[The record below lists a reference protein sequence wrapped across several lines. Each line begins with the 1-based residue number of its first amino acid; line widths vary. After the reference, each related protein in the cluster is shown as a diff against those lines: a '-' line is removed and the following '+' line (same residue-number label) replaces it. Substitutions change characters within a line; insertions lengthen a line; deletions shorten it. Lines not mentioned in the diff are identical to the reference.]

1 MSVLTPRKFYWPAI
15 NLVGPGSVKLV
26 GEEIAK
32 LNLKKALLVTDKV
45 LHENGVVKQ
54 ITDVLDQEDIIY
66 SIFDEVKPNPSTTN
80 VHDGLAVFQKEGCD
94 FIITVGGGS
103 PQDTG
108 SGIGILA
115 TNGGNIADYEG
126 VGKSRNK
133 SVPIVAIST
142 TAGTAAEVTINYVI
156 TDEARKLK
164 MIMVDPNALPVIAV
178 NDPELMMKK
187 PKGLTAATGLDAL
200 THAIEG
206 YTAKGAFELTD
217 AIAYKSIELIAKY
230 LEQAVEQGSNVE
242 ARSGMG
248 WGSFIAGLCYSNAG
262 LGIVHSMAHQL
273 GGEYDLP
280 HGVANAMLLPYVM
293 EFNMDAC
300 PHKFADIARALGLDT
315 SGAATVEEAAKMA
328 IDEVCRISKAVS
340 IPSLRESAFRV
351 EDVEKLAEQALKDAC
366 TGANPKPV
374 TKEDI
379 IAIYMKAYEAGASA
393 EAVR

>member
-1 MSVLTPRKFYWPAI
+1 MLTPRKFYWPAI
-15 NLVGPGSVKLV
+15 NLVGPGSVKFL
-26 GEEIAK
+26 GEEVTK
-32 LNLKKALLVTDKV
+32 LHLKKALVVTDKV
-45 LHENGVVKQ
+45 LNENGVVKQ
-54 ITDVLDQEDIIY
+54 ITDILDQDGIRY
-66 SIFDEVKPNPSTTN
+66 SLFDDVKPNPSTTN

-94 FIITVGGGS
+94 FIISVGGGS

-126 VGKSRNK
+126 IGKSKHR

-164 MIMVDPNALPVIAV
+164 MIMVDPNVLPIIAV
-178 NDPELMMKK
+178 NDPELMLKK

-206 YTAKGAFELTD
+206 YTAKGAFELSD

-230 LEQAVEQGSNVE
+230 IEKAVENGSDLE

-248 WGSFIAGLCYSNAG
+248 WGSFIAGLSYSNAG

-293 EFNMDAC
+293 EFNRDAC

-315 SGAATVEEAAKMA
+315 TGVSVEEAAQMA
-328 IDEVCRISKAVS
+328 IAEVHRISKAVS
-340 IPSLRESAFRV
+340 IPPLRDSVFRV
-351 EDVEKLAEQALKDAC
+351 EDVEKLAEQALNDAC

-379 IAIYMKAYEAGASA
+379 IAIYMKAYEGSSVAALA
-393 EAVR
+393 H

>member
-1 MSVLTPRKFYWPAI
+1 MLTPRKVYWPAI
-15 NLVGPGSVKLV
+15 NLVGPGSVKFV
-26 GEEIAK
+26 GEEVKK

-45 LHENGVVKQ
+45 LNQNGVVKQ
-54 ITDVLDQEDIIY
+54 ITDVLDQDGILY
-66 SIFDEVKPNPSTTN
+66 TIFDEVKPNPTTKN
-80 VHDGLAVFQKEGCD
+80 VHDGLAVFQKEACD
-94 FIITVGGGS
+94 FIISVGGGS

-108 SGIGILA
+108 SAIGILV

-126 VGKSRNK
+126 IGKSKNK

-156 TDEARKLK
+156 TDESRKIK
-164 MIMVDPNALPVIAV
+164 MIMVDPNCLATIAV
-178 NDPELMMKK
+178 NDPELMLKK

-206 YTAKGAFELTD
+206 YTANGAFELSD
-217 AIAYKSIELIAKY
+217 AIAYKSIELIARYIEK
-230 LEQAVEQGSNVE
+230 AVENGSDLE

-300 PHKFADIARALGLDT
+300 PQKFADVARALGVDT
-315 SGAATVEEAAKMA
+315 SSAATVEEAAQMA
-328 IDEVCRISKAVS
+328 VDEVRRISKAVG
-340 IPSLRESAFRV
+340 IPPLRESAFRV
-351 EDVEKLAEQALKDAC
+351 EDVEKLAENALKDAC
-366 TGANPKPV
+366 TGANPKAV

-379 IAIYMKAYEAGASA
+379 IAIYMKAYNDAPVPVGAN
-393 EAVR
+393 

>member
-1 MSVLTPRKFYWPAI
+1 ML
-15 NLVGPGSVKLV
+15 NLVGHEIKKL
-26 GEEIAK
+26 G
-32 LNLKKALLVTDKV
+32 LTKALLVTDKV
-45 LHENGVVKQ
+45 LNSNGVVKE
-54 ITDVLDQEDIIY
+54 ITNVLNEAGVTY
-66 SIFDEVKPNPSTTN
+66 TIFDDVKPNPTTTN
-80 VHDGLAVFQKEGCD
+80 VHEGFAKFQEEGCD

-108 SGIGILA
+108 SGIGILS
-115 TNGGNIADYEG
+115 TNGGNISDYEG
-126 VGKSRNK
+126 MHKSKNK

-164 MIMVDPNALPVIAV
+164 MIMVDPNALPTIAV
-178 NDPELMMKK
+178 NDPILMLSK

-206 YTAKGAFELTD
+206 YTAKGAFELSD
-217 AIAYKSIELIAKY
+217 AIAYKSIELIGRY
-230 LEQAVEQGSNVE
+230 IERAVEDGSDLE

-248 WGSFIAGLCYSNAG
+248 WGSYIAGLSYSNAG
-262 LGIVHSMAHQL
+262 LGIVHGMAHQL

-280 HGVANAMLLPYVM
+280 HGVANAMLLPYIM
-293 EFNMDAC
+293 EFNLEVC
-300 PHKFADIARALGLDT
+300 PEKFANIARALGVDT
-315 SGAATVEEAAKMA
+315 TGASVEEAAKMA
-328 IDEVCRISKAVS
+328 VEKVREISRAVG

-374 TKEDI
+374 TKEDLVGI
-379 IAIYMKAYEAGASA
+379 FMTAYNDAPVVAA
-393 EAVR
+393 TK

>member
-1 MSVLTPRKFYWPAI
+1 MLTPRKFYWPAI
-15 NLVGPGSVKLV
+15 NLVGPGSVKFV
-26 GEEIAK
+26 GEEITK

-45 LHENGVVKQ
+45 LNENGVVKQ
-54 ITDVLDQEDIIY
+54 ITDVLDQEGVIY
-66 SIFDEVKPNPSTTN
+66 SIFDEVKPNPTTTN
-80 VHDGLAVFQKEGCD
+80 VHDGLAVFRKEGCD

-115 TNGGNIADYEG
+115 TNGGHIADYEG

-230 LEQAVEQGSNVE
+230 LEQAVEQGSDIE

-300 PHKFADIARALGLDT
+300 PHKFADIARALGRDT
-315 SGAATVEEAAKMA
+315 SAAATVEEAAGMA
-328 IDEVCRISKAVS
+328 VDEVRRISKAVN
-340 IPSLRESAFRV
+340 IPPLRESPFRV

-374 TKEDI
+374 TKEDL

-393 EAVR
+393 EAAQ

>member
-1 MSVLTPRKFYWPAI
+1 MLTPRTIYWPPI

-26 GEEIAK
+26 GKEVKK
-32 LNLKKALLVTDKV
+32 LGLKKALLVTDKV
-45 LHENGVVKQ
+45 LNHNGVVKK
-54 ITDVLDQEDIIY
+54 ITDALDEEGIIY
-66 SIFDEVKPNPSTTN
+66 AIFDDVKPNPTTTN
-80 VHDGLAVFQKEGCD
+80 VHDGLGVFEKEKCD

-103 PQDTG
+103 PQDAG
-108 SGIGILA
+108 SAIGILV
-115 TNGGNIADYEG
+115 TNGGHITEYEG
-126 VGKSRNK
+126 IHKSENK

-156 TDEARKLK
+156 TDEERKLK
-164 MIMVDPNALPVIAV
+164 MIMVDPNALPTIAV
-178 NDPELMMKK
+178 NDPELMLGK
-187 PKGLTAATGLDAL
+187 PKALTAATGLDAL

-206 YTAKGAFELTD
+206 YTAKGAFELSD
-217 AIAYKSIELIAKY
+217 AIAYKSIELIGKY
-230 LEQAVEQGSNVE
+230 IERAVNDGSDIE

-248 WGSFIAGLCYSNAG
+248 WGSYIAGLCYSNAG

-300 PHKFADIARALGLDT
+300 PEKFANIARALGVDT
-315 SGAATVEEAAKMA
+315 SEAATVEEAAMMA
-328 IDEVCRISKAVS
+328 VERVRQISKAVE
-340 IPSLRESAFRV
+340 IPPLRDSAFRI
-351 EDVEKLAEQALKDAC
+351 EDVEKLAAQAMNDAC

-379 IAIYMKAYEAGASA
+379 ITIYMKAYNDAP
-393 EAVR
+393 VPIV

>member
-1 MSVLTPRKFYWPAI
+1 MLTPRTIYWPPI
-15 NLVGPGSVKLV
+15 NLVGPGSAKLV
-26 GEEIAK
+26 GKEVKK
-32 LNLKKALLVTDKV
+32 LGLTKALLVTDKV
-45 LHENGVVKQ
+45 LNENGVVKQ
-54 ITDVLDQEDIIY
+54 ITDVLDKENITY
-66 SIFDEVKPNPSTTN
+66 TIFDDVKPNPTTTN
-80 VHDGLAVFQKEGCD
+80 VHDGFDMFQKEECD

-108 SGIGILA
+108 SAIGILA

-126 VGKSRNK
+126 IHKSKNK

-164 MIMVDPNALPVIAV
+164 MIMVDPNALPLIAV
-178 NDPELMMKK
+178 NDPELMLAK

-206 YTAKGAFELTD
+206 YTAKGAFELSD
-217 AIAYKSIELIAKY
+217 AIAYKSIELIGRY
-230 LEQAVEQGSNVE
+230 IERAVENGADLE

-248 WGSFIAGLCYSNAG
+248 WGSFVAGLCYSNAG

-300 PHKFADIARALGLDT
+300 PQKFADIARALGVDT
-315 SGAATVEEAAKMA
+315 SSAKTVEEAAMMA
-328 IDEVCRISKAVS
+328 IEKVRQISKAVG
-340 IPSLRESAFRV
+340 IPPLRDSAFRV
-351 EDVEKLAEQALKDAC
+351 EDVEKLAEQAMNDAC
-366 TGANPKPV
+366 TGANPKAV

-379 IAIYMKAYEAGASA
+379 IGIYMKAYNDAPVPMA
-393 EAVR
+393 

>member
-1 MSVLTPRKFYWPAI
+1 MLIPRKIYWPAI
-15 NLVGPGSVKLV
+15 NLVGPGSVKFV
-26 GEEIAK
+26 GEEVKK
-32 LNLKKALLVTDKV
+32 LALTKALLVSDKV
-45 LHENGVVKQ
+45 LVANGVVKQ
-54 ITDVLDQEDIIY
+54 ITDALDQDGIIY
-66 SIFDEVKPNPSTTN
+66 TIFDEVKPNPTTTN
-80 VHDGLAVFQKEGCD
+80 VHDGLARFQKEECD

-108 SGIGILA
+108 SAIGILA

-126 VGKSRNK
+126 VGKSKNK

-164 MIMVDPNALPVIAV
+164 MIMVDPNALPSIAV

-206 YTAKGAFELTD
+206 YTANGAFELSD
-217 AIAYKSIELIAKY
+217 AIAYKSIELIGKY
-230 LEQAVEQGSNVE
+230 VEKAVEDGSDLE

-248 WGSFIAGLCYSNAG
+248 WGSYIAGLCYSNAG

-300 PHKFADIARALGLDT
+300 PQKFADIARALGVDT
-315 SGAATVEEAAKMA
+315 SAADSVEEAANMA
-328 IDEVCRISKAVS
+328 IDEVRRISKAVG
-340 IPSLRESAFRV
+340 IPPLRESAFRV
-351 EDVEKLAEQALKDAC
+351 EDVEKLAEQAINDAC

-379 IAIYMKAYEAGASA
+379 ITIYMKAYEDAPV
-393 EAVR
+393 AVVSQ

>member
-1 MSVLTPRKFYWPAI
+1 MLTPRKIYWPAI
-15 NLVGPGSVKLV
+15 NLVGPGSVRLL
-26 GEEIAK
+26 GEEIIK
-32 LNLKKALLVTDKV
+32 LNVKKALLVTDKV
-45 LHENGVVKQ
+45 LNQNGVVKR
-54 ITDVLDQEDIIY
+54 ITDVLDAAGMAY
-66 SIFDEVKPNPSTTN
+66 CIFDEVKPNPTTAN
-80 VHDGLAVFQKEGCD
+80 VHDGLELYRKEACD

-115 TNGGNIADYEG
+115 TNGGRIADYEG
-126 VGKSRNK
+126 IGKSRNK
-133 SVPIVAIST
+133 SVPIVAVST

-156 TDEARKLK
+156 TDEERKLK
-164 MIMVDPNALPVIAV
+164 MIMVDPNALPAIAV
-178 NDPELMMKK
+178 NDPELMLQK

-206 YTAKGAFELTD
+206 YTAKGAFALSD
-217 AIAYKSIELIAKY
+217 AIAYKSMELIGQYIEK
-230 LEQAVEQGSNVE
+230 AVEDGADLE

-248 WGSFIAGLCYSNAG
+248 WGSFVAGLCYSNAG

-280 HGVANAMLLPYVM
+280 HGVANAMLLPYIM

-300 PHKFADIARALGLDT
+300 PQKFADIARALGADV
-315 SGAATVEEAAKMA
+315 SAVSSVEEAAQLA
-328 IDEVCRISKAVS
+328 VAEVRRISKAVG
-340 IPSLRESAFRV
+340 IPPLRETAFRV
-351 EDVEKLAEQALKDAC
+351 EDVEKLADQALKDAC

-379 IAIYMKAYEAGASA
+379 VSIYMKAYEGK
-393 EAVR
+393 

>member
-1 MSVLTPRKFYWPAI
+1 MLTPRKFYWPAI

-328 IDEVCRISKAVS
+328 IDEVCRISKAVN